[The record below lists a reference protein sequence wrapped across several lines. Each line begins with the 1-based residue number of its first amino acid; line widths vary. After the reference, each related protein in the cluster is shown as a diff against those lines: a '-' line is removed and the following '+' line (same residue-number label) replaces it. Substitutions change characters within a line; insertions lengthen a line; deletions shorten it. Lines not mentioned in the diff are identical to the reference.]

1 MYMQEESQKDVSVQ
15 EIQEST
21 ISAEEVQSKDLNIDT
36 IPVKDVKNIA
46 LEVLLK
52 GEKGEDGAPEPYMQY
67 IDLSEDFMN
76 PTALEDYIDK
86 SGLYVAKNMGV
97 LGRNGQPLTI
107 IPEGQFFEVTN
118 MKDLAT
124 LMGQEIP
131 DEENHIIVTLPSL
144 ENNKWVLKKQGL
156 NNWEQATLID
166 SLNYSDYINI
176 NTSQFLKK
184 SQINNAYGIRL
195 YNNYLATFPATQ
207 AEINT
212 GTNQY
217 KPITPNTIA
226 YAIQT
231 KGRLYFADNTEFQEL
246 KTEVETLK
254 SDTETLISEIETILD
269 SVVNVNE

>member
-1 MYMQEESQKDVSVQ
+1 MYMQEESQKDVSMQ

-21 ISAEEVQSKDLNIDT
+21 ISAEEVQSKDINTDI

-86 SGLYVAKNMGV
+86 SGTYVAKNMGV
-97 LGRNGQPLTI
+97 LGLMNAPITI
-107 IPEGQFFEVTN
+107 IAEGQFFEVTN
-118 MKDLAT
+118 FKDIAK
-124 LMGQEIP
+124 LMGEEIP
-131 DEENHIIVTLPSL
+131 DEENMIIVTLPSL
-144 ENNKWVLKKQGL
+144 DTNKWVLKKQG
-156 NNWEQATLID
+156 NNDWEQATLID
-166 SLNYSDYINI
+166 SLNYSNYIKI
-176 NTSQFLKK
+176 DTSQFIKA
-184 SQINNAYGIRL
+184 SQVNNNYGLRFI
-195 YNNYLATFPATQ
+195 NNYLATYAASQ
-207 AEINT
+207 YEINA